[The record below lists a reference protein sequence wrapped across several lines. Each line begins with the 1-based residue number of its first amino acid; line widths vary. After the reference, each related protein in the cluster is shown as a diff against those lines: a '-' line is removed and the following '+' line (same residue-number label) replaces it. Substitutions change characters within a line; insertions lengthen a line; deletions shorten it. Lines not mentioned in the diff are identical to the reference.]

1 MPANLENS
9 SGHKTGKSQFSFQS
23 QRRAMP
29 KKVQTTTQLYSF
41 HMLARPCSKSFKLGF
56 NSPEFYTMYS
66 AYKLNPEFHTMYTA
80 YKLNKQSDNMQPWRI
95 VPNLEPAYCSMSSC
109 TCCFLTFIQVSQ
121 EIGKVVWYFHFFKD
135 FPQFVV
141 IHTVKGFW
149 VFSEAEVDVFPEFSC
164 FFLWSNGCWQF
175 DLWFLCLC

>member
-1 MPANLENS
+1 MITHLEPYILKCEVKWALGSIATNKASGGNGIPDELFQILKNYAVKVLYSTCHQIWKTQQCLQHQKRSFQSNS
-9 SGHKTGKSQFSFQS
+9 KFSFQS

-80 YKLNKQSDNMQPWRI
+80 YKLNKQSDNMQP
-95 VPNLEPAYCSMSSC
+95 
-109 TCCFLTFIQVSQ
+109 
-121 EIGKVVWYFHFFKD
+121 
-135 FPQFVV
+135 
-141 IHTVKGFW
+141 
-149 VFSEAEVDVFPEFSC
+149 
-164 FFLWSNGCWQF
+164 
-175 DLWFLCLC
+175 

>member
-1 MPANLENS
+1 MNKTSADDGIPAELFQTLNDAVQVLNS
-9 SGHKTGKSQFSFQS
+9 IWKQILKTQQWPQDWKMSVSFQS

-95 VPNLEPAYCSMSSC
+95 VPNLEPACCSMSSSN
-109 TCCFLTFIQVSQ
+109 CCFLTCILVSQ
-121 EIGKVVWYFHFFKD
+121 KAGPVVW
-135 FPQFVV
+135 
-141 IHTVKGFW
+141 
-149 VFSEAEVDVFPEFSC
+149 
-164 FFLWSNGCWQF
+164 
-175 DLWFLCLC
+175 